1 MARRARPLR
10 CWEPGQDQTP
20 LPSWGCS
27 VNSSPLGCG
36 CGWAGAASPL
46 QLFPCGSP
54 VPAAQTASRG
64 QPSGSFQQRY
74 AALGHIRLCAGSSFF
89 HSLLVP
95 ESFQDLCPPQ
105 HREECCF
112 FSHCC
117 GMDQGQCRTFPV
129 LSGSFRVFPS
139 LVLV

>member
-10 CWEPGQDQTP
+10 CWEPGRDQTP

-36 CGWAGAASPL
+36 RGWAGAASPL

-54 VPAAQTASRG
+54 IPAAQTASRG
-64 QPSGSFQQRY
+64 QPPGSFQQRY

-95 ESFQDLCPPQ
+95 ESFQDLCP
-105 HREECCF
+105 HSTGKSVA
-112 FSHCC
+112 FSLTAV
-117 GMDQGQCRTFPV
+117 GWIRVSPGPS
-129 LSGSFRVFPS
+129 LSLLGHLGSFRHWY
-139 LVLV
+139 